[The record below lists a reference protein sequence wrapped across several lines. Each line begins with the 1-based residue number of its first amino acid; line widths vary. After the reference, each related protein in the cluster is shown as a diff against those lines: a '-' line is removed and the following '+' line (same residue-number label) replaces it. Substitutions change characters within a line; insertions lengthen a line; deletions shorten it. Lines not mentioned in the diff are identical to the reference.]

1 MVMECLPAFSTRI
14 RDGVNFPV
22 SLPSSTI
29 AAPAGLLATEIIA
42 AICDSSSDTDVL
54 VPDASDRVRFAVE
67 NPVLVAE
74 TECGPGAI
82 PVNVHGVWQSAD
94 PSKLTSAPSGTEF
107 TVTCA
112 GTTTGVV

>member
-1 MVMECLPAFSTRI
+1 M
-14 RDGVNFPV
+14 
-22 SLPSSTI
+22 
-29 AAPAGLLATEIIA
+29 AAPAGLLVTEIIA
-42 AICDSSSDTDVL
+42 VICDNSSDTEVFA
-54 VPDASDRVRFAVE
+54 PDANDKARFAVE

-82 PVNVHGVWQSAD
+82 PVNVHGVWHSAE

-112 GTTTGVV
+112 GTTAGVDRDLPLRPRGIADGV